1 MVVSAVDAV
10 VVVDKLCVIW
20 FSKDIWFSIKKQGRQ
35 SAQNTAIENTKTQTM
50 KANNLLY
57 EVQ

>member
-1 MVVSAVDAV
+1 MVVSAV

>member
-20 FSKDIWFSIKKQGRQ
+20 FSKDIWFSIKNREDKVH
-35 SAQNTAIENTKTQTM
+35 KTQ
-50 KANNLLY
+50 L
-57 EVQ
+57 